1 MEIIDGVANRLPIYK
16 LGSADDSELLVQRCL
31 ELGRTECLE
40 DDLIGLEITVYEG
53 KKSKPKETMIM
64 IPIHEAKN
72 LVIALQN
79 LLNANSTAV
88 GK

>member
-40 DDLIGLEITVYEG
+40 DDLIGIEITVDEG
-53 KKSKPKETMIM
+53 KK
-64 IPIHEAKN
+64 
-72 LVIALQN
+72 
-79 LLNANSTAV
+79 
-88 GK
+88 